1 MSDVTAAAPA
11 HQPPPTLD
19 DIAAGFEAELNAEQ
33 GIEPEAKP
41 EQAEPTPHPEQEP
54 DHDGGEFEDE
64 ETEELSASEDEEAS
78 QDSEADQD
86 EPSSDPEEDNATD
99 DNSFLPGMSEDE
111 RAQFAKLPAEL
122 KSWVGTREASRQADY
137 TRKTQAIAEQ
147 SRELNQ
153 SVQQTLERMHRYDAV
168 LATFAEK
175 ELKPPPKSLEF
186 EDPLRY
192 DELSR
197 EYVEGVEAREAA
209 TKEREQLNREREQ
222 YQAFAHQQWIAE
234 QESLLVQAEPMFA
247 DPERGPKLRD
257 ELFDYAEQQG
267 FDSHAIKGMSAK
279 EAQILLKAKRYDDAI
294 ARRKS
299 APAPKAKPPKTATP
313 GVSRVGRPTK
323 AAAAIRNLRENPNP
337 SRDDLARAYEAE
349 LEAER

>member
-1 MSDVTAAAPA
+1 MFDVTAAAPA
-11 HQPPPTLD
+11 PQPPPTLD

-33 GIEPEAKP
+33 GIEAQP
-41 EQAEPTPHPEQEP
+41 EQAEPTPDTEQEP
-54 DHDGGEFEDE
+54 DHEVGEFEDG

-99 DNSFLPGMSEDE
+99 DNSFLPGMTESE

-153 SVQQTLERMHRYDAV
+153 SVQQTLERMHQYDAV
-168 LATFAEK
+168 LAKFGDSEI
-175 ELKPPPKSLEF
+175 EPPPKSLEF

-192 DELSR
+192 DELAR
-197 EYVEGVEAREAA
+197 EYVEALQIREAA
-209 TKEREQLNREREQ
+209 NKAREDVERDRTQ
-222 YQAFAHQQWIAE
+222 YQAYALQQWMAE
-234 QESLLVQAEPMFA
+234 QDSLLVQAEPMFA
-247 DPERGPKLRD
+247 DPKRGPKLRD

-267 FDSHAIKGMSAK
+267 FEAHAIKVMSAK

-299 APAPKAKPPKTATP
+299 APALKAKPPKTATP